1 MKQKNIKMRHKK
13 KDLNFA
19 YVEFDSL
26 IEALD
31 HISEQEVIRIYNY
44 GARELAKNL
53 AQGKDPF
60 APKKK
65 TVKLSTKTLNK
76 DQIEALVRVGLLSEE

>member
-1 MKQKNIKMRHKK
+1 MKHKK
-13 KDLNFA
+13 KDLDFA

-26 IEALD
+26 VEALD
-31 HISEQEVIRIYNY
+31 HVSEEDVLRIYNF
-44 GARELAKNL
+44 GARELAKSL

-65 TVKLSTKTLNK
+65 IVKLNTKTLTKN
-76 DQIEALVRVGLLSEE
+76 QIEVLVKVGLLPEG

>member
-31 HISEQEVIRIYNY
+31 HINEQEVIRIYNF

-65 TVKLSTKTLNK
+65 VVKLNTKALNK
-76 DQIEALVRVGLLSEE
+76 DQIDALIRVGLIQEE